1 MPFTQDQ
8 FFSVFAA
15 YNAAV
20 WPLQVF
26 TYLLGVLVAGLTFRR
41 SKVATILITVIL
53 GLMWFVNGVAYHWS
67 FFAEINPVA
76 RGFGVL
82 FVVQALLL
90 ICAPF
95 AATLYRIEARG
106 DALTVFG
113 MCLVVYAALVY
124 PALGW
129 LAGHAYPAVP
139 VFGVAPCPTTIFTIG
154 ILLLG
159 TWQVA
164 RWLLV
169 IPAIWALIG
178 GSAAVLLDVP
188 QDFGLIAALL
198 VAVSFAIAAARG
210 ASVAQ
215 HAGAEQRRS
224 E

>member
-8 FFSVFAA
+8 FFGIFAA
-15 YNAAV
+15 YNTAI
-20 WPLQVF
+20 WPLPLL
-26 TYLLGVLVAGLTFRR
+26 TYLLGAVAVGLTFWR
-41 SKVATILITVIL
+41 SKVATILISVIL
-53 GLMWFVNGVAYHWS
+53 ALMWLVNGVAYHWS

-76 RGFGVL
+76 RGFGIL

-95 AATLYRIEARG
+95 VATFYRIEARR
-106 DALTVFG
+106 DARTVFG
-113 MCLVVYAALVY
+113 VGLVAFAAFVY

-159 TWQVA
+159 TWKVA
-164 RWLLV
+164 RWLLIV
-169 IPAIWALIG
+169 PAIWALIG
-178 GSAAVLLDVP
+178 GSAAVLLNVP

-198 VAVSFAIAAARG
+198 VAIGFAIAIARG
-210 ASVAQ
+210 ASAAQ
-215 HAGAEQRRS
+215 HGNS
-224 E
+224 